1 MPASNEFQLQ
11 PIQEEF
17 IAEAP
22 NNNVV
27 NLAPPILSSQLKE
40 SNQQVADILN
50 YGENEN
56 NKVTE
61 SEFVNDHL
69 ITNDA
74 IIEENEGVFAEPGS
88 FPDTRES
95 PGMAPFSQPGQVLE
109 ESKGELDG
117 RIQGSYDR
125 NHSNRS
131 SVEIAS
137 ISSSST
143 EDTVVHVG
151 GKAQHDSKTTEAGQ
165 VVNENLQGVEKSSS
179 GDEAVKIANPD
190 ASPPGEGRSETI
202 TEVKGQVAEV
212 KETEVRDESSVEDLQ
227 DNSAVGMVGDADKEL
242 VGQYENLDSNDSG
255 VDLET
260 VNFDSNPKRSV
271 AEEVSRWMERSYE
284 EACPLETI
292 PEGTPIGSSEAFVST
307 MTSSMTS
314 STEADNVVDHVPGSH
329 QKYRF
334 QESMELAKENPVM
347 LSDDED
353 SMTYFSARSELTVAS
368 DNDTLS
374 FTSAPDTPTNNSE
387 FQFPSRDVSTL
398 DYDIITTP
406 VGSDDEKLVPDVDT
420 TPVAVKSTPLA
431 AASSMTEQV
440 ATPGSS
446 TAPKY
451 RIKFIDE
458 SGKQGPKV
466 LSASMENVS
475 SSGRDRLDAN
485 PQRVGKL
492 STSTP
497 QFGELQTSQSR
508 FGGSGS
514 FFGKETS
521 I

>member
-1 MPASNEFQLQ
+1 MLSSEFKESDRQVTDTFKIGEHENKVAENEF
-11 PIQEEF
+11 
-17 IAEAP
+17 A
-22 NNNVV
+22 
-27 NLAPPILSSQLKE
+27 
-40 SNQQVADILN
+40 
-50 YGENEN
+50 NE
-56 NKVTE
+56 
-61 SEFVNDHL
+61 HL

-74 IIEENEGVFAEPGS
+74 MIEEYEGVFAEPGS
-88 FPDTRES
+88 FPDTGES
-95 PGMAPFSQPGQVLE
+95 PEA
-109 ESKGELDG
+109 KGAFDG
-117 RIQGSYDR
+117 HIQGSYDL

-137 ISSSST
+137 VSSSST
-143 EDTVVHVG
+143 EDTVIHVS
-151 GKAQHDSKTTEAGQ
+151 GKARRDSKTTEIGQ
-165 VVNENLQGVEKSSS
+165 VDSGNLQGVEKSSPE
-179 GDEAVKIANPD
+179 DEAVKMSNPD
-190 ASPPGEGRSETI
+190 TSPPGESGSEVI
-202 TEVKGQVAEV
+202 ADVKNQVAEAVEAEV
-212 KETEVRDESSVEDLQ
+212 KDESSPEDLQ
-227 DNSAVGMVGDADKEL
+227 DNIVVGMAKDADKEV
-242 VGQYENLDSNDSG
+242 VGQHDSLDANDSG

-260 VNFDSNPKRSV
+260 VNFDPTLKRSV
-271 AEEVSRWMERSYE
+271 NEEVSRWMERSHE
-284 EACPLETI
+284 EASTLETI
-292 PEGTPIGSSEAFVST
+292 PEYTPIDSSEVFVPT

-314 STEADNVVDHVPGSH
+314 SADADNVVDNVPGSQ

-374 FTSAPDTPTNNSE
+374 FTSAPDTPTNTNE
-387 FQFPSRDVSTL
+387 FHFPSKDVSTL

-406 VGSDDEKLVPDVDT
+406 VGSDDENLVPDVDA
-420 TPVAVKSTPLA
+420 TPLAVKTAPLA
-431 AASSMTEQV
+431 AASSTAEQV
-440 ATPGSS
+440 ATPGSIG
-446 TAPKY
+446 TPKY

-466 LSASMENVS
+466 LSASMENIS
-475 SSGRDRLDAN
+475 SSGRDRLSAN

-497 QFGELQTSQSR
+497 QFGELQTSKSR